1 MYFGE
6 SSRYI
11 RLSWRTGCWA
21 FCLEHDSPSTRLSL
35 CFSHKQHDFTMLDLL
50 TTVLPA
56 TCEEWD
62 WGTGSPRVP
71 SAVAQQRPI
80 WPIGVKPSSAT
91 GSLIMNTPTLAL
103 WLSVGWITIEEDG
116 FCAKRKKKLNVEM
129 LFMVA
134 KPTILDKINGT
145 PGPPL
150 PPIQWCQNGAFL
162 LLRAFI
168 IALGGMGDNC
178 STLFCPRLSEN
189 HTGVTRSYI
198 CYAHHIWSDVASQD
212 NQGKRTRA
220 EIKSV
225 RDSSRLEIKSQHDS
239 FLVCHVLYYYEN
251 WLCIKRCWRVG
262 PEKQNIAEYIRYS
275 VLVGCARGK

>member
-1 MYFGE
+1 MA
-6 SSRYI
+6 I
-11 RLSWRTGCWA
+11 KPT
-21 FCLEHDSPSTRLSL
+21 
-35 CFSHKQHDFTMLDLL
+35 L
-50 TTVLPA
+50 TTTSVHVRTWKLENE
-56 TCEEWD
+56 TFE
-62 WGTGSPRVP
+62 RVFADD
-71 SAVAQQRPI
+71 SLVSSEISKIVTTDRADKLCNVEI
-80 WPIGVKPSSAT
+80 WCANQCSRLQMKPSEYIT
-91 GSLIMNTPTLAL
+91 LWGS
-103 WLSVGWITIEEDG
+103 
-116 FCAKRKKKLNVEM
+116 
-129 LFMVA
+129 
-134 KPTILDKINGT
+134 TILDKINGT

-225 RDSSRLEIKSQHDS
+225 RDSSRL
-239 FLVCHVLYYYEN
+239 
-251 WLCIKRCWRVG
+251 
-262 PEKQNIAEYIRYS
+262 
-275 VLVGCARGK
+275 